1 MMTRSS
7 NHADKKIN
15 RSKMEYEMKR
25 KRWWTQPLED
35 DAQNIATYKLI
46 PDLQRD
52 LFVVCDHVP

>member
-1 MMTRSS
+1 MTRSS

-15 RSKMEYEMKR
+15 RSEMKYEMKR

-35 DAQNIATYKLI
+35 NARNITAYELI

-52 LFVVCDHVP
+52 LFVVRDHVP